1 MLETVA
7 SGSSVV
13 KMVEKDL
20 MTVKVARLSS
30 KRGEQHLSR
39 WITIAQTAQRAQVWR
54 LSVATPMP
62 LEKSAGNFHVILPLF
77 LAPGPLYPR

>member
-39 WITIAQTAQRAQVWR
+39 
-54 LSVATPMP
+54 
-62 LEKSAGNFHVILPLF
+62 
-77 LAPGPLYPR
+77 